1 MRAVKLVFVKSFV
14 DVPTVKDTFSAEVE
28 FVVPDGFQNMQLIA
42 ARVYEDASALNSP
55 TTLPGGDHNAL
66 ILDGR
71 DFSYLLGKLLTYV
84 EATFSD
90 AEQRKAHKD
99 IVKNLL
105 WDFESDMRTRAVQTN
120 DSQASGGALYPITS
134 KSITRT
140 MSGQTMGNDD
150 KGDSVLAPKD
160 AQDDK

>member
-42 ARVYEDASALNSP
+42 ARVYEDEVSAKSP

-66 ILDGR
+66 IVDGK
-71 DFSYLLGKLLTYV
+71 DFSYLMGKLLTYI
-84 EATFSD
+84 EATYSD

-99 IVKNLL
+99 IVKNIL
-105 WDFESDMRTRAVQTN
+105 WDFEHDMRERAVQTV
-120 DSQASGGALYPITS
+120 DSQSTGGALYPVKST
-134 KSITRT
+134 SITRNT
-140 MSGQTMGNDD
+140 SGQTMGNDD
-150 KGDSVLAPKD
+150 KGSSVLDPKV
-160 AQDDK
+160 KSE